1 MKSMR
6 VIIFSIVLFTLS
18 IGLAYFI
25 YLGYFTRFWQ
35 DDWCYNADFQRLGL
49 IGTLKGYNYI
59 TTYASNR
66 FSLTLFSGFLYYL
79 GVVGVQI
86 LPGIVIAGLLGTN
99 YWFLINMMKI
109 FNRQYSKIF
118 VLIIAMSI
126 VFFTIYLAPDR
137 FQSFYWRSAIL
148 PYTFP
153 LIFFIL
159 LAAIITSRIVNPSKK
174 LKWLIPVIVIIS
186 FLGSGFSEAGGAFF
200 FTGLAILL
208 LLIYWQKAL
217 FTKNILKELISSI
230 VLGLLSSLS
239 ALVLM
244 LLSPANTLRQ
254 ISYSEPSSFIETIT
268 LSIKFGIIFIIDSL
282 KSYPLPH
289 LIFFILIFSAS
300 FLVYKQNNHRAES
313 FISMAKKQL
322 FILVIS
328 TSLTIALHAPSAYIE
343 GNPPA
348 DRTLIISRW
357 IVLLGLS
364 AIAWVIAEY
373 LATLLK
379 SNVFNTVMLIF
390 LVLSNLYLLRAI
402 YQTFDY
408 HQSRFEKIA
417 TVWDERDESIRSQK
431 EDGVE
436 IIHVKAIDSQFL
448 GGGVLEW
455 YPEPNWVNLCAA
467 DYYQVKEIR
476 ATLDW

>member
-1 MKSMR
+1 M
-6 VIIFSIVLFTLS
+6 
-18 IGLAYFI
+18 
-25 YLGYFTRFWQ
+25 
-35 DDWCYNADFQRLGL
+35 
-49 IGTLKGYNYI
+49 
-59 TTYASNR
+59 
-66 FSLTLFSGFLYYL
+66 SL
-79 GVVGVQI
+79 
-86 LPGIVIAGLLGTN
+86 
-99 YWFLINMMKI
+99 
-109 FNRQYSKIF
+109 
-118 VLIIAMSI
+118 

-148 PYTFP
+148 PYTTP
-153 LIFFIL
+153 LILFIL
-159 LAAIITSRIVNPSKK
+159 IAAIITERILNPAKK
-174 LKWLIPVIVIIS
+174 SKWLIPVIVIIS

-208 LLIYWQKAL
+208 LLIYWQKTFLA
-217 FTKNILKELISSI
+217 KNNLKELISSI
-230 VLGLLSSLS
+230 GLGLLSSLC

-244 LLSPANTLRQ
+244 ILSPANTPRQ
-254 ISYSEPSSFIETIT
+254 NSYSEPSSFIETIT
-268 LSIKFGIIFIIDSL
+268 LSIKFGINFIIDSL

-300 FLVYKQNNHRAES
+300 FLVYKQNNHRAKS
-313 FISMAKKQL
+313 LIFMVKKLL
-322 FILVIS
+322 FVLVIS
-328 TSLTIALHAPSAYIE
+328 TSLTIALHAPSSYIE

-364 AIAWVIAEY
+364 ALAWVIAEY
-373 LATLLK
+373 MAALLK
-379 SNVFNTVMLIF
+379 SNVFNIVMLLF
-390 LVLSNLYLLRAI
+390 LVLSNLYILRAI
-402 YQTFDY
+402 YQTYDY
-408 HQSRFEKIA
+408 HQPRFEKIA
-417 TVWDERDESIRSQK
+417 SVWDERDESIRSEK

-455 YPEPNWVNLCAA
+455 YPEPNWVNMCAA